1 MENST
6 SDSDSGR
13 GDISTTYNTGRVTKP
28 PPSTSGKISKSCDHC
43 KLKKIKCDQKK
54 PTCVNCVKYGETCI
68 YSVMKKPGLR
78 SGYGQQVFERIEE
91 LDNFLEE
98 KFDTLEK
105 RYTGPSVATSST
117 IRPIPLNFQSTG
129 TDPMNLSTTNPTIT
143 PNSALISAG
152 PGPMF
157 TRNNSSNNYTPNTN
171 SAISPPEDID
181 SLPPLDKI
189 EVLVE
194 LYFELVNPVFPIL
207 HPTLDRPRILKTIDT
222 SNFLLLGVLVSTVK
236 LQINLFSPQEAER
249 YFAFI
254 KSKIVSS
261 CFAVRTIQEL
271 RAVALLAFTLY
282 GESNNHEA
290 WSMISLAVGGCLHL
304 GIIKD
309 FPLNN
314 DLLGIPQNELVSLNR
329 TEGAEWEVWAEKESI
344 RYLMWEVYKL
354 DKLSSMGSHF
364 VSKLPQEEV
373 SSLLPLKA
381 DFWEFKS
388 LYNKALI
395 EKEQTHTLNDF
406 NFKPGNRDIYGSNCY
421 LIQVL
426 NLMGRGSKFRGSPM
440 DIKDMGSILAWQLG
454 CYEFEK
460 EIQAWK
466 SSLPDNVSQFLDSEI
481 LMSSQITVKDVILHS
496 LYHTM
501 IIRLHSPTA
510 FSDSQDKYLISAQT
524 SKAKCL
530 KSAHLILKISKSLPS
545 LFQIDEESVF
555 PIFGPYYAFS
565 IWVSGR
571 VILVD
576 AIHSQGQLEGEFD
589 YAISLLRRIGQKWE
603 CAAKYAN
610 ILEFFKDDTMTVDTS
625 SHDGTGEFYSSNSY
639 SEDARLIA
647 DIKLNASSLDS
658 LLSKKVARYK
668 NAKGNIDDLSI
679 FDWFKLPLNNVFMPS
694 QMY

>member
-1 MENST
+1 
-6 SDSDSGR
+6 
-13 GDISTTYNTGRVTKP
+13 
-28 PPSTSGKISKSCDHC
+28 
-43 KLKKIKCDQKK
+43 
-54 PTCVNCVKYGETCI
+54 
-68 YSVMKKPGLR
+68 MKKPGLR

-91 LDNFLEE
+91 LDKFVEESKTLHQLENVQLKEKLKFLEE